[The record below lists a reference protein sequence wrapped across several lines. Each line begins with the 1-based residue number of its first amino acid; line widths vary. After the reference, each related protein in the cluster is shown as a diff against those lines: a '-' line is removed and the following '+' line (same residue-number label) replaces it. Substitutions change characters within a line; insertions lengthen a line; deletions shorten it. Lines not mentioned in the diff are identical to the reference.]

1 METVEINGFLIDE
14 FNQHGLEAGKTQ
26 GICPLCSSSR
36 KPENRK
42 AKCASYDWERGL
54 GTCHN
59 CDSTFQLHTY
69 KRKGKSTR
77 EYVKPDTTGY
87 VVSEKIINWFAERGI
102 SEQTLSE
109 LKVREGKEYMPQT
122 GKLENAIQ
130 FNYYMGMD
138 LINIKYRD
146 GRKNFKLYKGAE
158 KIFYN
163 INSVVNHDW
172 CVIVEGEMDVLALHE
187 AGIKNVISVPN
198 GATLNSNNLDYLDN
212 CIDYLDDKEKIIL
225 AVDADEPGQALR
237 NEFIRR
243 LGAEVCYLVDFEG
256 DKDANDYLL
265 KHGKEKLCD
274 VINKATQVPL
284 EGVST
289 LRDLE
294 NDLLDFVH
302 NGFKPGYQVGLPNFD
317 KIFSTYTSQ
326 FITVTGIPSSG
337 KSDFVDQMCVGYNR
351 NYGWKTAF
359 ASPENKP
366 NYLHAHK
373 LIRKTWEGMPT
384 KDDVGTSKWKQVT
397 DHVNDNYFFIDMDRY
412 TLDEVLKKG
421 GELVKRKGI
430 KCLVIDPYNKVRD
443 VNCKT
448 EDVNRYTMEYLT
460 KIEVFAKKYDVLVF
474 IVAHPTKMYKD
485 KDGQIEEPTMYN
497 IKGGGEWYDASY
509 HGILVHRDYEA
520 KTVKAKVLKVKFQNL
535 GENGAEAHFT
545 WEPKSGS
552 YIPLATK
559 SGNAPTE
566 FWIDINIKG
575 RINRSPEPFH
585 STDVWKQIYKYY
597 KYYYDKHRKSI

>member
-59 CDSTFQLHTY
+59 CDSSFQLHTY

-77 EYVKPDTTGY
+77 EYVKPETTGY
-87 VVSEKIINWFAERGI
+87 VVSEKITNWFAERGI
-102 SEQTLSE
+102 SIDTLQE

-302 NGFKPGYQVGLPNFD
+302 NGFKPGYQVGLENFD

-397 DHVNDNYFFIDMDRY
+397 DHINDNYFFIDMDRY
-412 TLDEVLKKG
+412 TLDDVLKKG

-443 VNCKT
+443 TNCKT

-509 HGILVHRDYEA
+509 HGILVHRDYDA

-552 YIPLATK
+552 YIPLATDM
-559 SGNAPTE
+559 AVDEAMPWE
-566 FWIDINIKG
+566 
-575 RINRSPEPFH
+575 
-585 STDVWKQIYKYY
+585 
-597 KYYYDKHRKSI
+597 

>member
-59 CDSTFQLHTY
+59 CDSSFQLHTY

-87 VVSEKIINWFAERGI
+87 VVSEKIVNWFAERGI

-552 YIPLATK
+552 YIPLA
-559 SGNAPTE
+559 A
-566 FWIDINIKG
+566 DIAEDEAM
-575 RINRSPEPFH
+575 PWE
-585 STDVWKQIYKYY
+585 
-597 KYYYDKHRKSI
+597 

>member
-14 FNQHGLEAGKTQ
+14 FNQHGLEEGKTQ
-26 GICPLCSSSR
+26 GTCPLCSSSR

-59 CDSTFQLHTY
+59 CDTSFQLHTY
-69 KRKGKSTR
+69 KRKGESTR
-77 EYVKPDTTGY
+77 EYVKPETEGY
-87 VVSEKIINWFAERGI
+87 VVSSKIVDWFETRGI
-102 SEQTLSE
+102 SKQTLDD
-109 LKVREGKEYMPQT
+109 LKVREGKEFMPQT

-163 INSVVNHDW
+163 INSVVGYDW
-172 CVIVEGEMDVLALHE
+172 CVIVEGEMDVLAFHE

-212 CIDYLDDKEKIIL
+212 CIDYLDGKEKIVL
-225 AVDADEPGQALR
+225 AVDADEPGQALKQ
-237 NEFIRR
+237 EFIRR
-243 LGAEVCYLVDFEG
+243 LGAEVCYLVDFG
-256 DKDANDYLL
+256 NVKDANDFLL
-265 KHGKEKLCD
+265 HYGPEELRN
-274 VINKATQVPL
+274 VITYASQVPL

-289 LRDLE
+289 LRDVE
-294 NDLLDFVH
+294 GELLDFVH
-302 NGFKPGYQVGLPNFD
+302 NGFKPGYQVGLENFD

-337 KSDFVDQMCVGYNR
+337 KSDFVDQMCIGYNK
-351 NYGWKTAF
+351 NYGWKTAY

-373 LIRKTWEGMPT
+373 LMRKTWEGMPT
-384 KDDVGTSKWKQVT
+384 KADVGSSKWKQVT

-412 TLDEVLKKG
+412 TLDEVLSKG
-421 GELVKRKGI
+421 AELVKRKGI

-460 KIEVFAKKYDVLVF
+460 KIEVFAKKYDVLVI

-485 KDGQIEEPTMYN
+485 KDGNIEEPTMYN

-509 HGILVHRDYEA
+509 HGLLVHRDYEA

-552 YIPLATK
+552 YIPLAT
-559 SGNAPTE
+559 
-566 FWIDINIKG
+566 DVMQD
-575 RINRSPEPFH
+575 EPMP
-585 STDVWKQIYKYY
+585 WEK
-597 KYYYDKHRKSI
+597 